1 MYVPNFRMLQK
12 PTTCDFTC
20 ETIIILQLFTVL
32 HTETCDCK
40 CVHPNVD
47 THKKIADDT
56 RTIKKK
62 NLYLWAVVSCCC
74 YAVSHHY
81 HRVPFLLGC
90 EWYVMRTY
98 QILLVSVLSEQFLFV
113 NLNHLNIIIISHP
126 SSSLILTIS
135 GAGGGSTEAVCTLS
149 FAMRL
154 LSFQFF
160 NGSLIITRWGLK
172 ENGWLWWKRFYYAV
186 HTCLVSLI
194 SHSWALTKSK
204 WKKY

>member
-1 MYVPNFRMLQK
+1 MQ
-12 PTTCDFTC
+12 
-20 ETIIILQLFTVL
+20 
-32 HTETCDCK
+32 
-40 CVHPNVD
+40 
-47 THKKIADDT
+47 
-56 RTIKKK
+56 
-62 NLYLWAVVSCCC
+62 
-74 YAVSHHY
+74 
-81 HRVPFLLGC
+81 
-90 EWYVMRTY
+90 
-98 QILLVSVLSEQFLFV
+98 SV
-113 NLNHLNIIIISHP
+113 IIIIVFPFFWDVNDMLCVPTSFIGFRSERAIFICKLKSSQHHHHP
-126 SSSLILTIS
+126 FSSLILTIS

>member
-56 RTIKKK
+56 RTIRKKSLFLFMGCCK
-62 NLYLWAVVSCCC
+62 LLLLCSQSSLSSCSLSFGMWMIC
-74 YAVSHHY
+74 YAYLPV
-81 HRVPFLLGC
+81 
-90 EWYVMRTY
+90 
-98 QILLVSVLSEQFLFV
+98 LLVSVLSEQFLFV

-186 HTCLVSLI
+186 RCTHLSCKLN
-194 SHSWALTKSK
+194 
-204 WKKY
+204 